1 MRFRPLDFLLLVL
14 LVAVAVGWWFD
25 HDHFASQVENDLF
38 KERIERARVKKDL
51 IDTQDKLAKAEAK
64 IKSFETSAED
74 AAKLQ
79 KAIEDKAARIKAA
92 ADAAIAKAK
101 KAEQAARDAKDNAA
115 KSGENKANGEDDD
128 SGDADKEA
136 ADNNAEDNKA
146 EDSAADAAEDD
157 ADKAERAETESK
169 VGN

>member
-25 HDHFASQVENDLF
+25 HDHFASQVESDLF
-38 KERIERARVKKDL
+38 NERIERARVKKDL

-64 IKSFETSAED
+64 IKSFETSADE

-92 ADAAIAKAK
+92 ADAAIARAK
-101 KAEQAARDAKDNAA
+101 KAEEATNAA
-115 KSGENKANGEDDD
+115 KDKAANSDDNKADAEGND
-128 SGDADKEA
+128 SEA
-136 ADNNAEDNKA
+136 ADNNA

-157 ADKAERAETESK
+157 ADKAERAESESK